1 MSTKTKPARSP
12 SQTTP
17 TARCSAIFN
26 YDRITLW
33 LSHPEL
39 PIALEKLKKHCTDAK
54 FHVQQMPFNAFW
66 KARLEIFQPTRRCL
80 RLLAKALGNEIST
93 LPTYVELACD
103 LLANSEEQAQRWCD
117 DFFATAR
124 GRYQR
129 HPVVRNGTVRYIGD
143 RYNHHGARRPNK
155 VMVAY
160 CDRPSKLNNAQPDER
175 QPPDLHIEFRASG
188 TTTLSALG
196 ICSLDDLLQF
206 DHRRFWDRHIQMF
219 ELPPQPTAL
228 GRLLATASGADT
240 DVSGTALRRRAARW
254 MAKHSVDGK
263 FVMHNALRATPKLVP
278 MLNSVPFSVW
288 IEHVMAPV
296 PADCPDRY

>member
-1 MSTKTKPARSP
+1 MLTKIKPARSAGHP
-12 SQTTP
+12 ASPTTH
-17 TARCSAIFN
+17 RSVIFN
-26 YDRITLW
+26 YDRFTLW

-39 PIALEKLKKHCTDAK
+39 PIPLEQIKRHCTDAK
-54 FHVQQMPFNAFW
+54 FHVRQMPFNARW
-66 KARLEIFQPTRRCL
+66 KARLAIFQPTKRCL

-93 LPTYVELACD
+93 LPTYAELACD
-103 LLANSEEQAQRWCD
+103 LHANSEKRAQRWRD
-117 DFFATAR
+117 AFFAMAR
-124 GRYQR
+124 VRHQR

-143 RYNHHGARRPNK
+143 RYDQNGARRPNN
-155 VMVAY
+155 VMAAY
-160 CDRPSKLNNAQPDER
+160 CDWPSKLNNAQPDKR

-219 ELPPQPTAL
+219 ELPPKPTAL
-228 GRLLATASGADT
+228 GRLLATASGADV

-278 MLNSVPFSVW
+278 MLNSAPFSVW
-288 IEHVMAPV
+288 LEHVMAPV
-296 PADCPDRY
+296 PAD